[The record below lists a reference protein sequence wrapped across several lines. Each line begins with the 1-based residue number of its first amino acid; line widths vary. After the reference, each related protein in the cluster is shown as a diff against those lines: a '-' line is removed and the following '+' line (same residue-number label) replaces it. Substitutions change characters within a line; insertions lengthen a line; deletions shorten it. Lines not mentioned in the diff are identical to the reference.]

1 MCKTTSNS
9 KRGFLVFLS
18 FFNRFKPKKLPSI
31 NPIEDTKDGLNQK
44 EFFETI
50 AQHGEGIFF
59 EDFTLYHLNTIT
71 PIDLLMFLPDRG
83 IYFGEKITWTFEE
96 LQGAQVERS
105 SKRSNKTPVTRLENT
120 EWKIHK
126 KLEDV
131 LSFDSTPIE
140 RFFWMTHMSENAF
153 DTLDTSFHELLPKGR
168 LIFSND
174 SKEKIQEKFE
184 ALSPHLSEPLSKVKV
199 VGSLISHTLLLPNDS
214 APFGTLLCEEQIHFL
229 NTPLNNPITQLCG
242 DYGSGKSTL
251 LLRKA
256 IQILLEDQ
264 TKKIFIL
271 TPTKLGGELLRDELL
286 ALIEY
291 GAFSVELSSF
301 YFYTPEQSN
310 SAEYRKH
317 LQDSTHLFCDDS
329 DRMKNEF
336 IETLRHESNGRSI
349 LLSGLQPVVSSE
361 NAVKLSNHYR
371 YDARH
376 HLIQVKESAVLMTL
390 LNLLRKQRTLSPT
403 SQIMVVLDNYEILK
417 EYKTAIDEYL
427 KNNCRI
433 LTPAFSLQYQNLDD
447 VILTTPECLSGLS
460 IQHLYLISALED
472 HDYHY
477 ILSRASETATIISIL
492 NS

>member
-1 MCKTTSNS
+1 M
-9 KRGFLVFLS
+9 FLS
-18 FFNRFKPKKLPSI
+18 FFNRFKSKNLPSI
-31 NPIEDTKDGLNQK
+31 EPIEHTKDGLNQK
-44 EFFETI
+44 DLFQTI
-50 AQHGEGIFF
+50 AQKSEGVFF
-59 EDFTLYHLNTIT
+59 EDFRLYHLNTIT
-71 PIDLLMFLPDRG
+71 PIDLLIFIPDRG

-96 LQGAQVERS
+96 LKGAQVERS

-120 EWKIHK
+120 EWRIHK

-140 RFFWMTHMSENAF
+140 RFFWMTHMSENEF
-153 DTLDTSFHELLPKGR
+153 DALDASFHELLPKGR

-174 SKEKIQEKFE
+174 PKEKIQEKLE
-184 ALSPHLSEPLSKVKV
+184 ALSPLHNEPFSKVKV
-199 VGSLISHTLLLPNDS
+199 VGSLVSHTLLLPNDS
-214 APFGTLLCEEQIHFL
+214 APFGTLLCEEQIRFL
-229 NTPLNNPITQLCG
+229 NTPLKNQITHLCG

-256 IQILLEDQ
+256 IQILLEEP

-291 GAFSVELSSF
+291 GAFSIELASF
-301 YFYTPEQSN
+301 YFYTPAQSN
-310 SAEYRKH
+310 STEYRKH
-317 LQDSTHLFCDDS
+317 FQDSTHFFADDS
-329 DRMKNEF
+329 DRMASEF
-336 IETLRHESNGRSI
+336 IETLCHESNGRSI
-349 LLSGLQPVVSSE
+349 LLSGLEPVVTSE
-361 NAVKLSNHYR
+361 NTVKLSNHYR

-376 HLIQVKESAVLMTL
+376 HLIRVKEDAVLMTL
-390 LNLLRKQRTLSPT
+390 LNLLHKQRTLLPT

-472 HDYHY
+472 HDYPY